1 MKFELG
7 DELIKGE
14 DTYQI
19 RRIIHDTASNPY
31 YELYTVGSWKGIL
44 KTNSDLYLSHNEILR
59 DFDFLERSRHRVT
72 SSLDIVRLPQEEKK
86 ASRLFLLEKEIL
98 LKNNLDL
105 SFKNSL

>member
-1 MKFELG
+1 VEFELG

-19 RRIIHDTASNPY
+19 RGIKYDFASNPY
-31 YELYTVGSWKGIL
+31 YELHIIYSWKGIL
-44 KTNSDLYLSHNEILR
+44 ETNSDLCLSHNEVLR
-59 DFDFLERSRHRVT
+59 DFDFLERNRHRVA
-72 SSLDIVRLPQEEKK
+72 SSLDIIHLSQEEKE

-105 SFKNSL
+105 